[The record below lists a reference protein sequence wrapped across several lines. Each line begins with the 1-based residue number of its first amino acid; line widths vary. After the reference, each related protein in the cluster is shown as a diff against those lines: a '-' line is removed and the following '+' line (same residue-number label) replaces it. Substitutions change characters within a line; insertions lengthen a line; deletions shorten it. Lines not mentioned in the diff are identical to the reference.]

1 MSDLRIAASWLL
13 APHTAAKLAILRS
26 YLGAWFA
33 ILGRGTNFDRI
44 IYIDGF
50 AGPGRYKG
58 GEDGSPIVALK
69 AAFRAQSAG
78 LSLPFEFHFVER
90 KRRVVNTLK
99 ANVAALRGESQILPT
114 TEIHI
119 HERLTFED
127 AYIKAIRPRLIAHPR
142 APAFALVDPFGW
154 TGLPMQILADLMK
167 RPSTEILVNFM
178 FEEINRF
185 LNHPHQEKNF
195 DSLFACTDWRRGYQL
210 TGAARKKFIHDLYRD
225 QLHKSA
231 KARYVRSF
239 EMRNQRDVSDY
250 FLYFVSNNL
259 LGLTKMKEA
268 MWKVDPG
275 GGVSFTDATNFDQ
288 TVLFQPEP
296 DRQELRRLIGERFA
310 SRRATVQQVETFVVE
325 DTPFHASHYRK
336 VLATMEADNQ
346 LTYLNPP
353 GGRRRGTYANN

>member
-1 MSDLRIAASWLL
+1 
-13 APHTAAKLAILRS
+13 
-26 YLGAWFA
+26 
-33 ILGRGTNFDRI
+33 
-44 IYIDGF
+44 
-50 AGPGRYKG
+50 
-58 GEDGSPIVALK
+58 
-69 AAFRAQSAG
+69 
-78 LSLPFEFHFVER
+78 
-90 KRRVVNTLK
+90 
-99 ANVAALRGESQILPT
+99 
-114 TEIHI
+114 
-119 HERLTFED
+119 
-127 AYIKAIRPRLIAHPR
+127 
-142 APAFALVDPFGW
+142 
-154 TGLPMQILADLMK
+154 MQIVADLMK

-259 LGLTKMKEA
+259 LGSTKMKEA

-288 TVLFQPEP
+288 TVLVQPEFDRRHLRGSLPIASPRGAP
-296 DRQELRRLIGERFA
+296 DWATLRNSDRRIRRLT
-310 SRRATVQQVETFVVE
+310 RAITNACLPRWKGPEPSF
-325 DTPFHASHYRK
+325 R
-336 VLATMEADNQ
+336 
-346 LTYLNPP
+346 
-353 GGRRRGTYANN
+353 